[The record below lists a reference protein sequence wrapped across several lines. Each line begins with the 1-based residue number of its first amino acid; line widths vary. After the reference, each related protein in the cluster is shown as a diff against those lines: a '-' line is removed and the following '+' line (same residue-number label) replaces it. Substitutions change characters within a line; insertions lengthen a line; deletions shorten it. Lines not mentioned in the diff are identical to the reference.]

1 MAGTDSYRCKIVVS
15 SSLQTCSALPVHVVL
30 EQYKSLV
37 SSGNVTVSGAIVS
50 HEITHEPRAPSS
62 SSTTTTALPL
72 TNNNNNNDQCLLQAN
87 VLGHFYNAQ
96 AEDILTDDDLLD
108 LFRIVKQIL
117 RKKPDTNRVAKLLFC
132 ITYALGDHVK
142 FSKTIHDDRILF
154 RDDNHQLGTV
164 ILPQGTYSC
173 CSGNNHDTTTST
185 TTSHGTTNNSTIT
198 AATTNTSI
206 TNNDTNNT
214 PYHEEDDQWSTSTS
228 SLSRLLSNNGV
239 DAPPPENNN
248 TSTDSFRS
256 YTQFPTPP
264 SQSSSSSS
272 QQQALPQQPHHQSSH
287 PPPLPPPPPPQ
298 HHHFPLHQAQPSQ
311 HQEDPLQKY
320 PYLHTLLSNA
330 LTRNTSEVL
339 VEPKQRGFY
348 YQDGQIAR
356 EPALLQRYAE
366 QGVLT
371 QASLM
376 RKRKRQVPDFNFPYE
391 LATLPAPITKKPKV
405 PHRHGEFEQ
414 RRDEIISRMRS
425 ITLSD
430 LEQKAQRLPN
440 DFCLAIEQ
448 APNVTANPNR
458 TAEEA
463 ADLLEPALRILTIHS
478 NMKPHL
484 DNGMNQNGIYYNAD
498 YFRLYLAFD
507 QFQSHFATLYPNEV
521 VKINEEQQ
529 QQQNEQQNDNNN
541 HNNPNTSATGSTTNP
556 STITTTTTMTT
567 TTTTTT
573 MTASERDRER
583 NANMKAYRG
592 WIEPLL
598 TETNWAAFRR
608 NIVVG
613 ERMMQLT
620 KVVGQGV
627 LLMTKE
633 LSGSKLHLTFTN
645 NEWEDFINGLGE
657 GRWDHTIKWYSEP
670 LAKRGKEGE
679 SMLVTELT
687 RKFGTQHWFDTTTG
701 YLTSQEHRRISLR
714 NSARSIEQQQQSSS
728 SNISQAE

>member
-1 MAGTDSYRCKIVVS
+1 MNTLQSERHESRTSTGT
-15 SSLQTCSALPVHVVL
+15 
-30 EQYKSLV
+30 SLV
-37 SSGNVTVSGAIVS
+37 D
-50 HEITHEPRAPSS
+50 
-62 SSTTTTALPL
+62 
-72 TNNNNNNDQCLLQAN
+72 NNNSNNTTCLSQATI
-87 VLGHFYNAQ
+87 LGQFYHAQ

-132 ITYALGDHVK
+132 ISYALGDNVK
-142 FSKTIHDDRILF
+142 FSKAIHDDRILF
-154 RDDNHQLGTV
+154 CDDSHQMGTV
-164 ILPQGTYSC
+164 VLPQGAYSC
-173 CSGNNHDTTTST
+173 CSGNSSNGTVATTSAVAPNT
-185 TTSHGTTNNSTIT
+185 ISSTPTNS
-198 AATTNTSI
+198 
-206 TNNDTNNT
+206 NNNNNT
-214 PYHEEDDQWSTSTS
+214 ATYQQHEDQWSSSSS

-239 DAPPPENNN
+239 DAPSTENNS
-248 TSTDSFRS
+248 TTDSFRP

-264 SQSSSSSS
+264 SQSASSSTSSQQHHQQQHSSSSTHS
-272 QQQALPQQPHHQSSH
+272 HPQQQQQQQQHPPLQPH
-287 PPPLPPPPPPQ
+287 PLPPP
-298 HHHFPLHQAQPSQ
+298 AQD
-311 HQEDPLQKY
+311 DPLQKY

-330 LTRNTSEVL
+330 LTRNPSEVL
-339 VEPKQRGFY
+339 MEPKQRGFY

-376 RKRKRQVPDFNFPYE
+376 RKRKRQLPDYNFPYE
-391 LATLPAPITKKPKV
+391 LATLPAPTKKPKI

-430 LEQKAQRLPN
+430 LEQKAQRLPD

-448 APNVTANPNR
+448 APDVTNDPNR
-458 TAEEA
+458 TPEEA

-498 YFRLYLAFD
+498 YFRLYQAFE
-507 QFQSHFATLYPNEV
+507 QFQSHFAILYPNEV
-521 VKINEEQQ
+521 VKINEDQQENQEQQ
-529 QQQNEQQNDNNN
+529 QQQNDNNN
-541 HNNPNTSATGSTTNP
+541 VSTPSSTT
-556 STITTTTTMTT
+556 SSI
-567 TTTTTT
+567 

-657 GRWDHTIKWYSEP
+657 GKWDDTIKWDSEP
-670 LAKRGKEGE
+670 LAMRGKEGE
-679 SMLVTELT
+679 SMLVTELQ
-687 RKFGTQHWFDTTTG
+687 RKFGTQHWFDSNGKVTK
-701 YLTSQEHRRISLR
+701 QEERRISLR
-714 NSARSIEQQQQSSS
+714 NSARSNIDASSS
-728 SNISQAE
+728 SSQAE